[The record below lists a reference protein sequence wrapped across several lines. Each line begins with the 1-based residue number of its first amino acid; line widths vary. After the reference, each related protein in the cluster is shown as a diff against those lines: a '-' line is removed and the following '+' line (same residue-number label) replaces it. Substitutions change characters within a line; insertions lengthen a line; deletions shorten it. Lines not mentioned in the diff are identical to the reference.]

1 MLDNKLQKFLFH
13 LTSLLTTWFPRFG
26 SWFFNTVIPPIAG
39 NKLLIRYLDRKNL
52 KVLQQVEKFEHILV
66 IPDVHIGDAI
76 MMQAAVASFRDF
88 FPDARID
95 YVVKKAV
102 ACLIEGNPD
111 ISNLYPVFTGAPMPN
126 QSDIEHVK
134 RIVAENHYDL
144 CFNCSPFF
152 EDSSLFPPGQKI
164 LNLMTVA
171 PKMVRNDIEKI
182 GNNHFLFQC
191 HEFPHLLLE
200 KLRPVQRREKF
211 KGVPLTLGDRAIDE
225 AKTFL
230 ASNRISGND
239 PILFFNPDTASQ
251 YTRIP
256 FEKQLE
262 FLKLL
267 AQLPVHILLGSAFT
281 AKGIEAQ
288 LLERMSA
295 EENRKFTIV
304 PTSLSLDGYS
314 ALIDFTDV
322 FISGDTGPLHM
333 AAARKVSKSG
343 KFSFRNKTFVISI
356 FGATPP
362 RMSGYDS
369 TDPLLPAANQDVLS
383 KTYVSE
389 SLCRNITCV
398 NKMAKTCVV
407 VRCFEVLDIQT
418 IFSDIQDHVSKLSS
432 SAAH

>member
-13 LTSLLTTWFPRFG
+13 LTSVLTTWFPRFG
-26 SWFFNTVIPPIAG
+26 SWFFDTVIPPIVG
-39 NKLLIRYLDRKNL
+39 NKPLIRHLDRKNMN
-52 KVLQQVEKFEHILV
+52 VLRQVEKFDRILV

-76 MMQAAVASFRDF
+76 MMQAAVTAFRDF

-95 YVVKKAV
+95 YVVKKTV
-102 ACLIEGNPD
+102 ACLMEGNPD
-111 ISNLYPVFTGAPMPN
+111 ISNLYPVFTGAPLPN
-126 QSDIEHVK
+126 QSDIDHVK

-152 EDSSLFPPGQKI
+152 EDSRLFPLGQKI

-171 PKMVRNDIEKI
+171 PQMVRNDIDQV

-191 HEFPHLLLE
+191 HEFPHRLLE
-200 KLRPVQRREKF
+200 RLKPPQRREKF
-211 KGVPLTLGDRAIDE
+211 KGVPLTLADTAIDE
-225 AKTFL
+225 AKAFL
-230 ASNRISGND
+230 SSNGITGDR

-256 FEKQLE
+256 FEKQVE

-267 AQLPVHILLGSAFT
+267 AQLPGRILLGSAFT

-288 LLERMSA
+288 LIEKMTAQEKDR
-295 EENRKFTIV
+295 FTIV

-343 KFSFRNKTFVISI
+343 KHPFRNRTFVISI

-369 TDPLLPAANQDVLS
+369 THPLFPAANQDTLS
-383 KTYVSE
+383 RTYVSE

-398 NKMAKTCVV
+398 NKMAKTCEV
-407 VRCFEVLDIQT
+407 VRCFEVLDIRT
-418 IFSDIQDHVSKLSS
+418 IFSDIQAYLNKLSF